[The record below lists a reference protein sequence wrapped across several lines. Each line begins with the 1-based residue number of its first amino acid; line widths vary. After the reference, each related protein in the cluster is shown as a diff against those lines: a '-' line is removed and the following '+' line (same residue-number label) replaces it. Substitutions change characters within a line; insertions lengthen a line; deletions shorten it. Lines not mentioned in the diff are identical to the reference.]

1 MKSIDI
7 NTAGKKISIY
17 GSKAMIEKAQRYI
30 ELLELSGIENKDRL
44 IIQQCI
50 DDNKLGA
57 TIMYDGNTVYPF
69 EKIVKMYRKLQKEE
83 TLTNLN
89 HELYYF
95 FMNACGD
102 IGHYDLSGY
111 RIYYDD
117 SFRKLENK
125 FLQNCRTTSR
135 FTDVL
140 KIFKELKI
148 GEYFRDR
155 ENISLDNISLLKLKS
170 IIEECGWN
178 VISNGEEWQ
187 LQFDLDDSSKF
198 SFDVDISNYNISNI
212 IYRLC
217 KYGKEFNADEY
228 IEAIVKSRGESL
240 IPSVRLITKNADHI
254 AYKLSKLSSD
264 LIYKCRIEAENTK
277 NCNNLELELER

>member
-7 NTAGKKISIY
+7 NRAGKQISIY

-30 ELLELSGIENKDRL
+30 ESLELSGIENKDRL

-57 TIMYDGNTVYPF
+57 KIIYDGNTVYPF

-89 HELYYF
+89 HEMYYF

-102 IGHYDLSGY
+102 IAHYDLSGY

-135 FTDVL
+135 FTDIL

-198 SFDVDISNYNISNI
+198 SFDVDISKDKISNI

-277 NCNNLELELER
+277 NCSNLELELER